1 MASDDGHDDPLSASE
16 RRAAELL
23 AVLGTEV
30 IATRTDLSATI
41 ARRLRGQ
48 RDSRVVRTV
57 GSGLLA
63 AVAAGVIGLFP
74 RVVVKEEQA

>member
-1 MASDDGHDDPLSASE
+1 MASDDGHDESLSAAE

-23 AVLGTEV
+23 AILGTEV
-30 IATRTDLSATI
+30 IATRTDLSATL

-48 RDSRVVRTV
+48 RDSRMALIV

-63 AVAAGVIGLFP
+63 SVAAGMVGLFP
-74 RVVVKEEQA
+74 RVVPRDER